1 MCIDVRLLFRFGF
14 GFIAGWR
21 LVCFAQSKAS
31 SVVNWS
37 PGCVALVSEG
47 LGKVMSGGE
56 LVIIVARMIGRSESS
71 MDGWFK
77 VCRGKCLGKD
87 GRGI

>member
-56 LVIIVARMIGRSESS
+56 LVIIVARMSGRSESS

-77 VCRGKCLGKD
+77 VCQGKVFGE
-87 GRGI
+87 GW